1 MGNHACM
8 QFFYDLILFQV
19 HFYGKLFR
27 QELSMWMG
35 STVSSSISSFPLEM
49 QTEDNYVKK

>member
-19 HFYGKLFR
+19 HFYGKLFQ

-35 STVSSSISSFPLEM
+35 STISSSISSFPLEM